1 MPRVDRL
8 LARNLSMGRRL
19 ATRLFR
25 SGRVCT
31 PDGVPLRDPTL
42 QIRPSELPCEIVID
56 GHLEVLH
63 ARYHILQNKPI
74 GVVTALRDGRHPTV
88 RELLGDIPLV
98 GELRPVGRLDLDV
111 SGLLLWTT
119 EGDLLHRLTHPRYAV
134 PRVYQAALR
143 GPYAPLPEDE
153 PLLLDDGYEPAILGL
168 EALER
173 ADAHPSLALPEET
186 QCLATVTV
194 ASGQFH
200 EVKRIFAAL
209 GSEVIG
215 LCRVAY
221 GSVELP
227 RDLPLG
233 DDLPIDL
240 HAIFADLHP
249 TEKPLKKRRPK
260 PEATPP
266 TAC

>member
-25 SGRVCT
+25 SGRVTT
-31 PDGVPLRDPTL
+31 PDGTPLRDPAHP
-42 QIRPSELPCEIVID
+42 IKPSELPCEILID
-56 GHLEVLH
+56 GQVEVLH
-63 ARYHILQNKPI
+63 TRYHILQNKPI

-88 RELLGDIPLV
+88 RELLEDIPLL

-143 GPYAPLPEDE
+143 APYAPLPADA

-168 EALER
+168 HALDR
-173 ADAHPSLALPEET
+173 ADAHPSLRIPEET
-186 QCLATVTV
+186 QCLATLTV

-233 DDLPIDL
+233 GHRPLDL

-249 TEKPLKKRRPK
+249 TGRVVKKKKTSPNS
-260 PEATPP
+260 PSPG
-266 TAC
+266 

>member
-1 MPRVDRL
+1 
-8 LARNLSMGRRL
+8 MGRRL

-31 PDGVPLRDPTL
+31 PDGVSLRDPAL
-42 QIRPSELPCEIVID
+42 QIRPSELPWEIVID
-56 GHLEVLH
+56 GHREVLH

-88 RELLGDIPLV
+88 RELLDDIPLV

-173 ADAHPSLALPEET
+173 DDAHPSLAIPEET
-186 QCLATVTV
+186 HCLATVTV

-209 GSEVIG
+209 GSEVLG

-233 DDLPIDL
+233 DNLPIDL

-249 TEKPLKKRRPK
+249 TESSSSSSSKKRRRPK
-260 PEATPP
+260 PEAPPSTP
-266 TAC
+266 C